1 VSPES
6 LKVRVERL
14 EHRVETVEQLPGR
27 VSALESQ
34 IVLLREE
41 LRSEFSAM
49 QTVIRDVDEDTRR
62 YMRMLHEDLIQR
74 VATLGE
80 GRHR

>member
-1 VSPES
+1 MSQES

-14 EHRVETVEQLPGR
+14 EHRVETLEQLPGR

-41 LRSEFSAM
+41 IRNEFSAM
-49 QTVIRDVDEDTRR
+49 QTLIRDVDEDTRR
-62 YMRMLHEDLIQR
+62 YMRMLHEDLIEWIAR
-74 VATLGE
+74 LAE
-80 GRHR
+80 GR